1 MINFKYKNLLFFI
14 CMSVVYYVFKIIER
28 FYLFFF
34 IIEGFIVMFEYIE
47 NKIKKKN
54 IYILKVGI
62 FGLDVYMDN
71 IFKNYDLR
79 KI

>member
-1 MINFKYKNLLFFI
+1 
-14 CMSVVYYVFKIIER
+14 
-28 FYLFFF
+28 
-34 IIEGFIVMFEYIE
+34 MFEYIE

-62 FGLDVYMDN
+62 LGLDVYMDN

-79 KI
+79 KIQMLKNNLILNSVTYQNDCV